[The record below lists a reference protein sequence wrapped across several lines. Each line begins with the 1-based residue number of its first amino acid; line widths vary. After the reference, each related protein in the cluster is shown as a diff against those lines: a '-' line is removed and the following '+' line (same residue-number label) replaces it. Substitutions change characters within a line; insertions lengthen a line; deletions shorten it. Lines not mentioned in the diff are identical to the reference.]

1 MKISKARLKRL
12 IKEELSGIDDP
23 ADAEAIR
30 ETVRNIV
37 MEIEA
42 LAELIGPFGARI
54 GIVRAIVALKSK
66 KEQYV
71 LKEEL
76 GNTQENRAAV
86 ATEFELYSELLTITD
101 QLQGFK
107 DNLDFAMGLTAGAS
121 KQSQISDEVYEMIRK
136 ATFMMEDARIKL
148 AQEIGQDPAPQHMKE
163 EEIEEVRKNP
173 DLSPKRHKK
182 PGEIKDDGKHADP
195 KRARPKKMNEELTRQ
210 DKTDVKKMVKDE
222 LEKLLK
228 KKEMKDQIS
237 ELTKKILKKLYKD
250 LSLEHPYIIDRIKV

>member
-1 MKISKARLKRL
+1 MKITKARLKQ
-12 IKEELSGIDDP
+12 II
-23 ADAEAIR
+23 
-30 ETVRNIV
+30 
-37 MEIEA
+37 
-42 LAELIGPFGARI
+42 
-54 GIVRAIVALKSK
+54 
-66 KEQYV
+66 
-71 LKEEL
+71 KEEL

-163 EEIEEVRKNP
+163 EEIEEIRKNP

-195 KRARPKKMNEELTRQ
+195 KRARPQKRYEEQEELEEGEEEVINEELTRQ
-210 DKTDVKKMVKDE
+210 DKTDVKKMVQDE
-222 LEKLLK
+222 LGKLLK
-228 KKEMKDQIS
+228 KKDTKDQMGEIV
-237 ELTKKILKKLYKD
+237 KKIMKKLYKD